1 MKLRFER
8 IRYLV
13 AVASVLLTAT
23 TIVTLV
29 WAGALTVQFVGDLA
43 DDGWRSTTPLVGLL
57 EVIDLLLIAT
67 VQVIVAIGL
76 WELFVGE
83 LDVPSWLRADSF
95 SDLKSA
101 IAELIVIVI
110 AIKFVEKL
118 AEGTEALDLLY
129 YAAGIAVVGGML
141 VALSVGKRSG
151 SPKKRVE

>member
-1 MKLRFER
+1 MRSLLER
-8 IRYLV
+8 ARLLV
-13 AVASVLLTAT
+13 AAASVLLLFT
-23 TIVTLV
+23 TVISLV
-29 WAGALTVQFVGDLA
+29 WAVALTVQFVGDLA
-43 DDGWRSTTPLVGLL
+43 DDGWRTTTLLVGLL
-57 EVIDLLLIAT
+57 EIIDLLLIGT

-101 IAELIVIVI
+101 LAELIVIVI

-118 AEGTEALDLLY
+118 AEGTDALDLVY

-141 VALSVGKRSG
+141 VALSMGKRTA
-151 SPKKRVE
+151 KAKRTE